1 MKFQFRFAPI
11 LQLRRQIRDD
21 AGIAMGQAIA
31 AITRIDQQ
39 SEQIEQRR
47 MELRQDASAQR
58 IGNLSVDSLLAGGR
72 YDLQLQAELHAL
84 AETKSKLLQELDRR
98 KQALAAAEAEVK
110 RFERLEEKDRQ
121 KFLTLQAK
129 REQAESDD
137 ATSRRYTLMR
147 RR

>member
-1 MKFQFRFAPI
+1 MRFKFRFAPI

-39 SEQIEQRR
+39 CEEIEQQR
-47 MELRQDASAQR
+47 MELRQDTAGQR
-58 IGNLSVDSLLAGGR
+58 VGEVSVDSLLAGGR

-98 KQALAAAEAEVK
+98 KQVLAAAEAEVK
-110 RFERLEEKDRQ
+110 RFERLEDKDRQ
-121 KFLTLQAK
+121 KFLAEQAK

-137 ATSRRYTLMR
+137 ATSRRFTLMR